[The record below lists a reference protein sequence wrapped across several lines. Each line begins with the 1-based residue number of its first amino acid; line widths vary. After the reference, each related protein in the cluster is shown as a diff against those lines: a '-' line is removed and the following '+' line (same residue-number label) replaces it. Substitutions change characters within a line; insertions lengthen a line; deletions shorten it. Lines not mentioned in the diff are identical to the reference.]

1 MNLIGE
7 ETAMKEKI
15 LTKKN
20 IIIAASLAAA
30 AVVIIIAAVVF
41 GKNSVKPE
49 QPEAPTTQL
58 SAQADIVAVTITDSN
73 GKSMVVEGVAV
84 VDEDGNAT
92 ITAKDSEGNELIV
105 KGAAQRDSSGKL
117 TVKNPEI
124 VGGSV
129 IKDSDGNEILVG
141 ESNVSQ
147 VDDNNSGDIQTDVSL
162 DDETKEAIKNENNN
176 SGNASGNTEGNNTP
190 AQPEEHQH
198 VWSER
203 TETIHHDEQG
213 HWEDVQVG
221 TQTVVDS
228 EAYDEVIY
236 NDTPIY
242 ICDCGKTF
250 DDSYAFEYHQMNI
263 VDLDGDWGPCA
274 YFVNPSYHPINT
286 DVNFKFYYEA
296 GTYVMGTQHHEA
308 VTHEEPVYES
318 RYVVDSAAYD
328 ETVTTTYCTGCGAV
342 K

>member
-1 MNLIGE
+1 
-7 ETAMKEKI
+7 MKEKI

-30 AVVIIIAAVVF
+30 AVVIIIAVVVF
-41 GKNSVKPE
+41 GKSVKPE
-49 QPEAPTTQL
+49 QKEAPATQVL
-58 SAQADIVAVTITDSN
+58 AQTDIVAVTITDSN
-73 GKSMVVEGVAV
+73 GKSMVVEGAAV
-84 VDEDGNAT
+84 VDENGTAT

-141 ESNVSQ
+141 ESSVSQ

-162 DDETKEAIKNENNN
+162 DDETKETIKNENNN

-190 AQPEEHQH
+190 VQPEEHQH
-198 VWSER
+198 VWSEK
-203 TETIHHDEQG
+203 TEVVHYDEQG

-242 ICDCGKTF
+242 VCWCGKIF
-250 DDSYAFEYHQMNI
+250 YDFNSYDYHQNNV
-263 VDLDGDWGPCA
+263 VDLDGDWGDPA
-274 YFVNPSYHPINT
+274 YFVNPSYHPSNF
-286 DVNFKFYYEA
+286 DVNYKSFKEA

-318 RYVVDSAAYD
+318 RYVVDKAAYD
-328 ETVTTTYCTGCGAV
+328 ETVTTTYCSGCGAV

>member
-1 MNLIGE
+1 
-7 ETAMKEKI
+7 MKEKI

-49 QPEAPTTQL
+49 QPEAPTTQV

-84 VDEDGNAT
+84 VDENGTAT

-129 IKDSDGNEILVG
+129 IKDNDGNEILVG

-176 SGNASGNTEGNNTP
+176 SGNASENTEGNNT
-190 AQPEEHQH
+190 PEEHQH

-236 NDTPIY
+236 NDTPIHVCY
-242 ICDCGKTF
+242 CGKIFNDF
-250 DDSYAFEYHQMNI
+250 DSIDYHSTHI
-263 VDLDGDWGPCA
+263 VDLDGDPGCFDR
-274 YFVNPSYHPINT
+274 YNHPNNYDI
-286 DVNFKFYYEA
+286 NFKSYYEP

>member
-1 MNLIGE
+1 
-7 ETAMKEKI
+7 MKEKI

-41 GKNSVKPE
+41 GKNVKPE
-49 QPEAPTTQL
+49 QKEAPTTQVA
-58 SAQADIVAVTITDSN
+58 AQADIVAVTITDSN
-73 GKSMVVEGVAV
+73 GKSMVVEGAAV
-84 VDEDGNAT
+84 VDADGNAT

-124 VGGSV
+124 V
-129 IKDSDGNEILVG
+129 D
-141 ESNVSQ
+141 
-147 VDDNNSGDIQTDVSL
+147 GDIQTDVSL
-162 DDETKEAIKNENNN
+162 DDETKENIN
-176 SGNASGNTEGNNTP
+176 SGNASENTEGNNTP

-203 TETIHHDEQG
+203 TETIHHNEQG

-228 EAYDEVIY
+228 EAYQEVIY

-242 ICDCGKTF
+242 VCWCGKIF
-250 DDSYAFEYHQMNI
+250 YDFNSYDYHQNNV
-263 VDLDGDWGPCA
+263 VDLDGDWGRPA
-274 YFVNPSYHPINT
+274 YFVNQMHPLNT
-286 DVNFKFYYEA
+286 DINYKSFKEA

-318 RYVVDSAAYD
+318 RYVVDKAAYD
-328 ETVTTTYCTGCGAV
+328 ETVITTYCTGCGAV

>member
-1 MNLIGE
+1 
-7 ETAMKEKI
+7 MKEKI

-49 QPEAPTTQL
+49 QPEAPTTQV

-84 VDEDGNAT
+84 VDENGTAT

-198 VWSER
+198 VWSEK
-203 TETIHHDEQG
+203 TEVVHHDEQG

-221 TQTVVDS
+221 TQTVVDR

-242 ICDCGKTF
+242 V
-250 DDSYAFEYHQMNI
+250 YHQTNV
-263 VDLDGDWGPCA
+263 VDLDGDWGFPA
-274 YFVNPSYHPINT
+274 YFVNQMHPLNT
-286 DVNFKFYYEA
+286 DINYKSFKEA

-318 RYVVDSAAYD
+318 RYVVDKAAYD
-328 ETVTTTYCTGCGAV
+328 ETVTTTYCTECGAV
-342 K
+342 R

>member
-1 MNLIGE
+1 
-7 ETAMKEKI
+7 MKEKI

-30 AVVIIIAAVVF
+30 AVVIIIAAVF
-41 GKNSVKPE
+41 GKTVKPE
-49 QPEAPTTQL
+49 QKEALTTQV
-58 SAQADIVAVTITDSN
+58 SAQTDIVAVTITDSN
-73 GKSMVVEGVAV
+73 GKRMVVEGVAV
-84 VDEDGNAT
+84 VDADGNAT

-105 KGAAQRDSSGKL
+105 KGTAQRDSSGKL

-129 IKDSDGNEILVG
+129 IKDNQGNEILVG

-162 DDETKEAIKNENNN
+162 DDETKETIKNENNN
-176 SGNASGNTEGNNTP
+176 SGNASGNTEGSNNTP
-190 AQPEEHQH
+190 AQPEEHRH

-203 TETIHHDEQG
+203 TETIHHNEQG

-228 EAYDEVIY
+228 EAYQEIIY

-242 ICDCGKTF
+242 ICNCGKTF
-250 DDSYAFEYHQMNI
+250 DDYYAFDYHQMHV
-263 VDLDGDWGPCA
+263 VDLDGDWGVFA
-274 YFVNPSYHPINT
+274 ANVNPSYHPRNY
-286 DVNFKFYYEA
+286 DVNFKFYYEP
-296 GTYVMGTQHHEA
+296 GTYVMGSVHHEA

-318 RYVVDSAAYD
+318 RYVVDKAAYD
-328 ETVTTTYCTGCGAV
+328 ETVTTTYCAGCGAV